1 MKGIFRLK
9 RMKYIIYI
17 FLICLLIISC
27 SSIDKEIKIES
38 IGNHKNNKYDTL
50 MFNER

>member
-17 FLICLLIISC
+17 FLICLLIIGG

-38 IGNHKNNKYDTL
+38 MGNYKNIKYDTL